1 MPGLAI
7 VLGFPLRLE
16 WNSMLHL
23 ALPNWLTHDWRQ
35 RFSGHFL
42 STVRLA
48 GPVVATRVGI
58 LILVAVDLAMTGRAG
73 ELELA
78 YLSIGIAPQILLLLI
93 GIGMLFGT
101 AVLVSQAHGAGDSHL
116 SGGIWRLAALHG
128 VVMGVVFG
136 GLCFGGEWFLG
147 LVGQQSDIARGGGDV
162 MAMFGWGMPAIFV
175 AIATWLFLEGIGR
188 PLPGLMVIIG
198 ANIVNALLNWIFVY
212 GNVGAPEMGATGAVL
227 ATTIVRWMMAASLV
241 GYAIFMPG
249 HARYGVRGG
258 MAGAWERARVFRRIG
273 FPFAAAQG
281 IEAGAFS
288 TVILFAGYLGTAS
301 LGGYQIA
308 QNLIALIFM
317 GALGIGTAT
326 GVRVGNAVG
335 RGDAAGVKW
344 AGWTGTCVVILAMLI
359 AAALLVSA
367 PGALVGVYS
376 QDPEVVAAAVP
387 TVMVAAGMLV
397 FDGMQG
403 VLMSALRGAGD
414 VWLPVL
420 FHGIAFWGFM
430 VPGAAVFAFSF
441 GIGTPGLML
450 GAWVGVLVAAVLLTA
465 RFSVVSS
472 RPVRRL

>member
-1 MPGLAI
+1 MQ
-7 VLGFPLRLE
+7 
-16 WNSMLHL
+16 HL
-23 ALPNWLTHDWRQ
+23 TLPNWMTREWRQ
-35 RFSGHFL
+35 LFAGHFV

-48 GPVVATRVGI
+48 GPVVGTRAGI
-58 LILVAVDLAMTGRAG
+58 LILVAVDIAMTGRAG

-78 YLSIGIAPQILLLLI
+78 YLSIGIAPPIMLLLI

-101 AVLVSQAHGAGDSHL
+101 AVLVSQANGAGESHL
-116 SGGIWRLAALHG
+116 CGRIWRLAALHG
-128 VVMGVVFG
+128 AVMGVVFG

-162 MAMFGWGMPAIFV
+162 MAMFGWGMPAMFIAV
-175 AIATWLFLEGIGR
+175 ATWLFLEGIGR
-188 PLPGLMVIIG
+188 PVPGMVVIVG
-198 ANIVNALLNWIFVY
+198 ANIANVLLNWIFIY
-212 GNVGAPEMGATGAVL
+212 GSLGAPEMGATGAVL

-241 GYAIFMPG
+241 AYAVFMPG

-273 FPFAAAQG
+273 FPFAIAQG

-308 QNLIALIFM
+308 QNLIALVFM
-317 GALGIGTAT
+317 CAIGIGTAT
-326 GVRVGNAVG
+326 GVRVGSAVG
-335 RGDAAGVKW
+335 RGDAVGVKW
-344 AGWTGTCVVILAMLI
+344 AGWTGTFVVILAMLM
-359 AAALLVSA
+359 AAVLFVVA

-376 QDPEVVAAAVP
+376 QDAEVIAAAVP
-387 TVMVAAGMLV
+387 TVLVAAGMLV

-414 VWLPVL
+414 VWLPVI

-430 VPGAAVFAFSF
+430 VPGAAIFAFSLGF
-441 GIGTPGLML
+441 GTPGLML
-450 GAWVGVLVAAVLLTA
+450 GAWVGVSVAAILLTA
-465 RFSVVSS
+465 RFSVVSG